1 MRITSDNFIKD
12 FARTGMIELMIN
24 NTIANTLVTVA
35 DRIITTAKAE
45 GNYKNQTGNLRNA
58 FGYIILKGDKV
69 IYSVFPN
76 YDELKD
82 MRNINYRLPDM
93 APEEYLAQATEN
105 IVSRLDTSGD
115 KWQLV
120 VFSGAYYALFVE
132 LKGYNVLTDFVLDGK
147 EVEEM
152 FRKESYTNMTV
163 KTDISKSFQ
172 YQNIA
177 GQTIEYRF
185 NSGKVERRVL

>member
-35 DRIITTAKAE
+35 DRIIATAKAE
-45 GNYKNQTGNLRNA
+45 GNYKNQTGNLRRS

-76 YDELKD
+76 YGVLKD

-93 APEEYLAQATEN
+93 TPEEYLAQATEN

-147 EVEEM
+147 EVEEI

-185 NSGKVERRVL
+185 NGGNIERRIL

>member
-1 MRITSDNFIKD
+1 MRITSDKFIKD
-12 FARTGMIELMIN
+12 FVRTGMIELMIN

-35 DRIITTAKAE
+35 DRIIKTAKAE
-45 GNYKNQTGNLRNA
+45 GNYKNQTGNLRHS

-76 YDELKD
+76 YGVLKD

-147 EVEEM
+147 EVEEI

-177 GQTIEYRF
+177 GQTVEYRF

>member
-172 YQNIA
+172 YQNII
-177 GQTIEYRF
+177 GQTVEYRF
-185 NSGKVERRVL
+185 KGGTVERRIL

>member
-172 YQNIA
+172 YQNII
-177 GQTIEYRF
+177 GQTVEYRF
-185 NSGKVERRVL
+185 NGGNIERRIL

>member
-12 FARTGMIELMIN
+12 FAQTGLIESMIN
-24 NTIANTLVTVA
+24 NLIVNVFESIA
-35 DRIITTAKAE
+35 RQIITAAKND
-45 GNYKNQTGNLRNA
+45 GNYQNQTGNLRNS
-58 FGYIILKGDKV
+58 FGSIILKGEKVVMASFPDFDK
-69 IYSVFPN
+69 
-76 YDELKD
+76 LKD

-93 APEEYLAQATEN
+93 APKEYLAQATEN

-147 EVEEM
+147 EVEEI

>member
-12 FARTGMIELMIN
+12 FAQSGLIDVIIN
-24 NTIANTLVTVA
+24 NTIVNTLETVA
-35 DRIITTAKAE
+35 IKIIASAQAE

-82 MRNINYRLPDM
+82 MRNIDYRLPDM
-93 APEEYLAQATEN
+93 SPEEYLSQATEN
-105 IVSRLDTSGD
+105 IVSKLEIKDE

-147 EVEEM
+147 EVEEI

>member
-12 FARTGMIELMIN
+12 FAQTGMIELMIN

-35 DRIITTAKAE
+35 DRIIKTAKAE
-45 GNYKNQTGNLRNA
+45 GNYKNQTGNLRRS

-76 YDELKD
+76 YGVLKD

>member
-1 MRITSDNFIKD
+1 MRITSDNFVKD
-12 FARTGMIELMIN
+12 FAQTGMIELMIN

-35 DRIITTAKAE
+35 DRIIKTAKAE
-45 GNYKNQTGNLRNA
+45 GNYKNQTGNLRRS

-76 YDELKD
+76 YGVLKD

-147 EVEEM
+147 EVEEI

>member
-12 FARTGMIELMIN
+12 FVQSGLIDVIIN
-24 NTIANTLVTVA
+24 NTIVNTLETVA
-35 DRIITTAKAE
+35 IKIISSAQAE
-45 GNYKNQTGNLRNA
+45 GNYKDQTGNLRHS

-132 LKGYNVLTDFVLDGK
+132 LKGYNVLTDFVLDAK
-147 EVEEM
+147 EVEEK
-152 FRKESYTNMTV
+152 FKQESYTNISASI
-163 KTDISKSFQ
+163 DLSKSFQ

-177 GQTIEYRF
+177 GQTVEYRF
-185 NSGKVERRVL
+185 NAGKVERRVL

>member
-12 FARTGMIELMIN
+12 FAQTGLIESMIN
-24 NTIANTLVTVA
+24 NLIVNVFKNIA
-35 DRIITTAKAE
+35 RQIITAAKND
-45 GNYKNQTGNLRNA
+45 GNYQNQTGNLRNS
-58 FGYIILKGDKV
+58 FGVIILKGDKV

>member
-24 NTIANTLVTVA
+24 NTIANTLVKVA
-35 DRIITTAKAE
+35 DRIIATAKAE

-76 YDELKD
+76 YGQLKD
-82 MRNINYRLPDM
+82 MRNIDYRLPDM
-93 APEEYLAQATEN
+93 SPEEYLAQATEN
-105 IVSRLDTSGD
+105 IVSKLEIKDE

-152 FRKESYTNMTV
+152 FRKESYTNISASI
-163 KTDISKSFQ
+163 DLSKSFQ

>member
-1 MRITSDNFIKD
+1 MRITSDKFIKD
-12 FARTGMIELMIN
+12 FAQTGLIESMIN
-24 NTIANTLVTVA
+24 NLIVNVFESIA
-35 DRIITTAKAE
+35 RQIIASAQAE
-45 GNYKNQTGNLRNA
+45 GNYKDQTGNLRNS
-58 FGYIILKGDKV
+58 FGFIILKGEKVVMASFPDFDK
-69 IYSVFPN
+69 
-76 YDELKD
+76 LKD

-132 LKGYNVLTDFVLDGK
+132 LKGYNVLTDFVLDAK
-147 EVEEM
+147 EVEEK
-152 FRKESYTNMTV
+152 FKQASYTNISASI
-163 KTDISKSFQ
+163 DLSKSFQ

>member
-1 MRITSDNFIKD
+1 MRITSDKFIKD
-12 FARTGMIELMIN
+12 FIQSGLIDVIIN
-24 NTIANTLVTVA
+24 NTIVNTLETVA
-35 DRIITTAKAE
+35 IKILLTAKTD
-45 GNYKNQTGNLRNA
+45 GNYQNQTGNLRNS
-58 FGYIILKGDKV
+58 FGYIILKGEKV
-69 IYSVFPN
+69 LKAEIPDFKN
-76 YDELKD
+76 LKD
-82 MRNINYRLPDM
+82 MRNIDYRLPDM
-93 APEEYLAQATEN
+93 TPEEYLAQATEN

-132 LKGYNVLTDFVLDGK
+132 LKGYNVLTDFVLDAK
-147 EVEEM
+147 EVEEI

-185 NSGKVERRVL
+185 NGGNIERRIL

>member
-1 MRITSDNFIKD
+1 MRITSDKFIKD
-12 FARTGMIELMIN
+12 FAQTGLIESMIN
-24 NTIANTLVTVA
+24 NLIVNVFESIA
-35 DRIITTAKAE
+35 RQIIASAQAE
-45 GNYKNQTGNLRNA
+45 GNYKDQTGNLRNS
-58 FGYIILKGDKV
+58 FGFIILKGEKVVMASFPDFDK
-69 IYSVFPN
+69 
-76 YDELKD
+76 LKD

-132 LKGYNVLTDFVLDGK
+132 LKGYNVLTDFVLDAK
-147 EVEEM
+147 EVEEK
-152 FRKESYTNMTV
+152 FKQASYTNISASI
-163 KTDISKSFQ
+163 DLSKSFQ

-185 NSGKVERRVL
+185 NGGNIERRIL